1 MNNQRLSQTQ
11 RQELKLSPQ
20 QIQLMKLLQL
30 PLIELEQRIKEE
42 MEINPA
48 LEDVRDNDYDDEP
61 TVDDPNEEDYNEEYG
76 EEKDSEEKD
85 NGEERDNNGENDDY
99 NDDEVNFSKDDEFD
113 INDYLPEEDRDDY
126 SYKYQANNY
135 SDDDDLYE
143 SPIVNEE
150 TFQDY
155 LNRQLA
161 YRDLTEKQLQIGEYI
176 IGNLDDNGYLS
187 RTTLNIVDDLL
198 FTMNLSAT
206 EEEVKEVLAIV
217 QELDPPGIAARNLQ
231 ECLLIQL
238 KRLQEENPYLNLDLS
253 ITIVNDF
260 FEEFTKKHYDKIA
273 KKLEVSN
280 RDLKAALDEI
290 LKLNPKPADASS
302 ASTKNIHYITPDF
315 FIFVRDGKVELSLDG
330 RNAPELRVSKSYINM
345 LEEFSNSKDSRS
357 KQEAVQFVKQK
368 IDAAKW
374 FIDAINQRQT
384 TLYKTMKAIVEMQE
398 EYFIT
403 GDEAKL
409 KPMILKDVAEK
420 VGLDISTIS
429 RVANSKYVQTPYGT
443 FMLKFFFSEGIKN
456 EGGEEVS
463 TREIKKILKDCVEN
477 EDKAKPMTDEQL
489 MLILKE
495 KGYPIAR
502 RTVAKYREQ
511 LGIPVGR
518 MRKKI

>member
-1 MNNQRLSQTQ
+1 MNNQRLTQTQ

-48 LEDVRDNDYDDEP
+48 LEDSHEHDDYEDNEP
-61 TVDDPNEEDYNEEYG
+61 TVDESD
-76 EEKDSEEKD
+76 
-85 NGEERDNNGENDDY
+85 NGENDDY
-99 NDDEVNFSKDDEFD
+99 NDDEVDFSKDDEFD
-113 INDYLPEEDRDDY
+113 INDYLPEEDLEDY
-126 SYKYQANNY
+126 SYKLQTNNY
-135 SDDDDLYE
+135 SSDDDDYE
-143 SPIVNEE
+143 APIVNEE

-155 LNRQLA
+155 LNQQLA
-161 YRDLTEKQLQIGEYI
+161 YRDLTEKQLEIGEYI
-176 IGNLDDNGYLS
+176 IGNLDDNGYLN
-187 RTTLNIVDDLL
+187 RPIPNIVDDML
-198 FTMNLSAT
+198 FTMNLLTT
-206 EEEVKEVLAIV
+206 EEEVAEVLSIV
-217 QELDPPGIAARNLQ
+217 QELDPPGIAARDLQ

-238 KRLQEENPYLNLDLS
+238 QRLQEDNPFHKDYSLAM
-253 ITIVNDF
+253 TIVKDY
-260 FEEFTKKHYDKIA
+260 FEEFTKKHYDKIS

-302 ASTKNIHYITPDF
+302 SGTKNIHYITPDF
-315 FIFVRDGKVELSLDG
+315 FVYVRDGKVELSLDG
-330 RNAPELRVSKSYINM
+330 RNAPELHVSKQYLKM
-345 LEEFSNSKDSRS
+345 LEEFSNSKDTRS

-368 IDAAKW
+368 IDSAKW
-374 FIDAINQRQT
+374 FIDAINQRQN
-384 TLYKTMKAIVEMQE
+384 TLYVTMKAIVDIQE
-398 EYFIT
+398 EYFLT
-403 GDEAKL
+403 GDETKL
-409 KPMILKDVAEK
+409 KPMILKDVADK

-443 FMLKFFFSEGIKN
+443 FLLKYFFSEGITN
-456 EGGEEVS
+456 DEGEEVS
-463 TREIKKILKDCVEN
+463 TREIKKILKDAVDS
-477 EDKAKPMTDEQL
+477 EDKSNPMTDEQL
-489 MLILKE
+489 MLVLKE

>member
-1 MNNQRLSQTQ
+1 MNNQRLTQTQ

-48 LEDVRDNDYDDEP
+48 LEDVHDSDYDENEP
-61 TVDDPNEEDYNEEYG
+61 TVDDSTD
-76 EEKDSEEKD
+76 D
-85 NGEERDNNGENDDY
+85 NGENDDY
-99 NDDEVNFSKDDEFD
+99 NDDEINFSKDDEFD
-113 INDYLPEEDRDDY
+113 INDYLSEEDREDY
-126 SYKYQANNY
+126 SYKLQANNY
-135 SDDDDLYE
+135 SGDDDDYE
-143 SPIVNEE
+143 APIANEE

-155 LNRQLA
+155 LNQQLA
-161 YRDLTEKQLQIGEYI
+161 YHDLTEEQLEIGQYI
-176 IGNLDDNGYLS
+176 IGNLDDNGYLN
-187 RTTLNIVDDLL
+187 RPVANIVDDML
-198 FTMNLSAT
+198 FTMNVSTT
-206 EEEVKEVLAIV
+206 EEEVSEVLRIV
-217 QELDPPGIAARNLQ
+217 QQLDPPGIAARDLQ

-238 KRLQEENPYLNLDLS
+238 KRLQEDNPFHKDYSLAM
-253 ITIVNDF
+253 TIVKDF
-260 FEEFTKKHYDKIA
+260 FDEFTKKHYDKIS

-302 ASTKNIHYITPDF
+302 SSTKNIHYITPDF
-315 FIFVRDGKVELSLDG
+315 FVYVRDGKVELSLDG
-330 RNAPELRVSKSYINM
+330 RNAPELRVSKSYLKM
-345 LEEFSNSKDSRS
+345 LDEFSNSKDNRS

-368 IDAAKW
+368 IDSAKW
-374 FIDAINQRQT
+374 FIDAINQRQN
-384 TLYKTMKAIVEMQE
+384 TLYITMKAIVDIQE
-398 EYFIT
+398 EYFLT
-403 GDEAKL
+403 GDETQL
-409 KPMILKDVAEK
+409 KPMILKDVADK

-443 FMLKFFFSEGIKN
+443 HLLKFFFSEGITN
-456 EGGEEVS
+456 EEGEEVS
-463 TREIKKILKDCVEN
+463 TREIKKILKDAVEN
-477 EDKAKPMTDEQL
+477 EDKANPMTDEQL
-489 MLILKE
+489 MFVLKE